1 MKAVVY
7 TRYGTPDVLD
17 IKEVET
23 PTPKDNEILIKIYAT
38 TVNRTDYATI
48 NAIPFFARIVTG
60 LFRPKR
66 KIPGTEFAGIVE
78 QLGKGVTNKKIGDK
92 VFGFFDMSP
101 GAQAQYMAIDEK
113 LTVEIPENIA
123 FQQAAAS
130 CEGAHYAY
138 CSFKRINLKKGQN
151 TLIYGAS
158 GAIGSAALQ
167 LLKHFGMK
175 VTAVVSTRHIDLMAS
190 LGADKIVDYTRKDFT
205 KDDQQYD
212 FVFDSVGKSSF
223 RKCFKLLKP
232 GGVYLSSD
240 LGFLGQNIFLPLITP
255 VIKPIL
261 GNRKTIFP
269 IPDDI
274 RGSLLLIKDLIE
286 KGKFKS
292 VIDREYPLEKIVEAY
307 KYVGEKHKTGSV
319 VITVNH
325 EK

>member
-66 KIPGTEFAGIVE
+66 HIPGTEFAGIVE
-78 QLGKGVTNKKIGDK
+78 QLGKDVTDTKIGDK

-101 GAQAQYMAIDEK
+101 GAQAQYIAIDEK
-113 LTVEIPENIA
+113 LTVKIPENISY
-123 FQQAAAS
+123 QQAAAS

-138 CSFKRINLKKGQN
+138 CSIKRINLKKGQN
-151 TLIYGAS
+151 ALVYGAS

-167 LLKHFGMK
+167 LLKHFGLN
-175 VTAVVSTRHIDLMAS
+175 VTAVVSTRHIDLMTS
-190 LGADKIVDYTRKDFT
+190 LGADKIIDFTRTDFT

-255 VIKPIL
+255 VIRPIL

-269 IPDDI
+269 FPDDI

-286 KGKFKS
+286 KGEFKA